1 MRRYNGFSNATNT
14 ASAANPLA
22 AVSALGA
29 TTRARVYDFVVGSD
43 ATPADAATKL
53 ALQRVT
59 TSGLGTTAV
68 VPPALDGGDP
78 ASLMQW
84 FSAWTSTQPTVTAVS
99 TLLQV
104 AMNQRATFRW
114 VAVPDSELVVPAT
127 LASGIAIMSIVASA
141 TANYAFSMMWQ
152 E

>member
-1 MRRYNGFSNATNT
+1 MRRYTGFSNATNT
-14 ASAANPLA
+14 TSTTNPLA
-22 AVSALGA
+22 TLDALGA
-29 TTRARVYDFVVGSD
+29 TTRARLYDLVIGSD

-53 ALQRVT
+53 AIQRCT
-59 TSGLGTTAV
+59 TSGLGSTFV
-68 VPPALDGGDP
+68 VPTALDPADP

-84 FSAWTSTQPTVTAVS
+84 GSAWTSTQPTITASS
-99 TLLQV
+99 TILQV

-127 LASGIAIMSIVASA
+127 QWNGLALMSVVASA
-141 TANYAFSMMWQ
+141 TANYAFTGMWQ